1 MNRCLG
7 TGPTQIGS
15 SLGCACKKKTEFC
28 CCPERLASETSCV
41 ASSATSSTRRP
52 YRLSRGVLAE
62 TSASVPASPLS
73 QASLRARMSR
83 AINTYIVASASATPT
98 AKATAGHA
106 AMRQAA
112 EFRRALRFPEN
123 ITNASNGVDER
134 ALAVF
139 INLLAQA
146 IDLDINHIGG
156 RINVHVPH
164 LIKDHRASHDAP
176 RISHQVFQKTEFLSR
191 KLQEL
196 TTPAGLATDQVQ
208 LQIGHVQADSFLLRC
223 GTATQKIPQPRH
235 HFSQSKRLG
244 QIVVAA
250 LFQTSD
256 SFIDGTARREDQN
269 GRGVT
274 LRTTACDQI
283 QPVHIWQAQINNE
296 AVIRRI
302 RGQGLG

>member
-41 ASSATSSTRRP
+41 ASSATSSTSRP

-83 AINTYIVASASATPT
+83 AINRYIVASASATPT
-98 AKATAGHA
+98 ANATAGHA
-106 AMRQAA
+106 AMRHAA
-112 EFRRALRFPEN
+112 ELRRALRFPEN
-123 ITNASNGVDER
+123 ITDASDGVDKR
-134 ALAVF
+134 VFPVF

-146 IDLDINHIGG
+146 VDLDFNHIGG
-156 RINVHVPH
+156 RINVHMPH
-164 LIKDHRASHDAP
+164 LVKDHGARHDAP
-176 RISHQVFQKTEFLSR
+176 LIPDQVFQKRELLGR

-196 TTPAGLATDQVQ
+196 TAPACFATDEVQ
-208 LQIGHVQADSFLLRC
+208 LKIGHVQADRFLLRC
-223 GTATQKIPQPRH
+223 GAAPQKIPQPRH

-269 GRGVT
+269 GR
-274 LRTTACDQI
+274 
-283 QPVHIWQAQINNE
+283 
-296 AVIRRI
+296 
-302 RGQGLG
+302 